1 MLKKSITYTDFNG
14 EEITEDFF
22 FHLSKAELVELEM
35 SQKEGLSKYL
45 ERIIKAENGQEIMTI
60 FKKLLL
66 QAYGQRSPDGK
77 RFVKNEGLRQEF
89 LSSEAY
95 SELFMELVT
104 NADAAA
110 AFINGIVPT
119 GLAEDLEKIPPRIE
133 ASETPSAE

>member
-35 SQKEGLSKYL
+35 SQKEGLSQYL
-45 ERIIKAENGQEIMTI
+45 ENIIKAENGQEIMTI

-104 NADAAA
+104 DADAAA
-110 AFINGIVPT
+110 AFINGIIPATLADDLKKIQPT
-119 GLAEDLEKIPPRIE
+119 EETE
-133 ASETPSAE
+133 TVSE